1 MLKEQLS
8 NKKQNMKTLLHHR
21 KSLVTFLPEFDMDNA
36 EVLKH
41 ITIKTKYTTTSSL
54 HFERQSL
61 TMREETRFNIKFVEF
76 LESLSREMGN
86 DSINYMLEYV
96 VRVYNADT
104 YNSEEL
110 LFLLLPYRKYGKQ
123 ILMLGKNMG
132 SVFQEMRKYS
142 IGFICRAIR
151 DDGRY
156 FQRYAAYFKD
166 YDVLGEFIE
175 KTVDEMAMLLQGQES
190 EHIGELYKAMNYLV
204 CGGHWTAALRMY
216 QRLRKQ
222 METAECFEL
231 LREKFTIEEIDGVKE
246 KNNVDIYAEIHR
258 SGGGRELL
266 NRGLAEKG
274 ERNNNNTNNRTGNVI
289 ATLDGYLEYLEKR
302 GKEETVNGGFTELE
316 MRVLKLVVAE
326 KFEIKF
332 EINCVEIEKL
342 YCEMKGCLRLTE
354 MLIEKIN
361 FEQIYHHA
369 DVESVIYIFNN
380 HRLLRI
386 SNNNISTIER
396 FQVIVDDLLKE
407 DNYAVVLRNIRRDV
421 FMEFYEVFLLACLR
435 FTAFDSTFFSH
446 FVPEMRKK
454 PGVRSQNIVELAEHT
469 GYNLLSELVEQD
481 WAETAYLGHLLRHAC
496 GLDEPHA
503 ASIIDCL
510 KARVNAGP
518 VAGPVAGLVAGLVA
532 DANVFL
538 VANPFPR
545 LISSFLEWRSDNMK
559 SVEPLVER
567 VVKSLDTG
575 FLLQFLAETQNTVV
589 LVELA
594 GRSESANDLVKQLY
608 EAEQFELLFELTKRG
623 YTAAVL
629 NYTRDNVF
637 KFVEKYFT
645 KYFTH
650 FTDADPIIS
659 FLLDTYDDVE
669 DNVETRKKTLSML
682 LADSI
687 ALIRFRNHKQW
698 PLAKVIL
705 LESLNKNLQHP
716 SQGHSQGYS
725 LCNKLCNKNSDP
737 LDIRV
742 ILDYVVEHIDN
753 FVDDTDIFEQLVS
766 LADISIIKKL
776 ATNGS
781 RPAAEFVDIFVT
793 KTTTDLLPVLPFV
806 MPLLL
811 KYAKRLKYAKQSLT
825 NIYERYNKLL
835 GPYSAAI
842 VRDCPK
848 FSYLLLHVDPR
859 YSLSAI
865 YKSNNFNDDFNNDF
879 NNDSNNDSS
888 LNNVC
893 KNPMENNYSTD
904 NHYIIS
910 TLESIFNTRTVTSYD
925 CIDKTVHF
933 LSAHIFP
940 STTYV
945 AFINFFI
952 NSFGTTKN
960 DCVKDFLAYL
970 FTNSHNVFLKIFAN
984 DFLSKN
990 TYIFSAAAEKALQ
1003 TLLSQDYN
1011 QDHNQDHDQDYEIA
1025 IEFFADFYRRYD
1037 YPLPIPTL
1045 DFAKH
1050 VYSFHTNSSCLLIS
1064 AIFTR
1069 DHFII
1074 QPFNE
1079 YLEEQFIS
1087 DSEYALSV
1095 LIYLYRNTH
1104 AYWINAKSSRKLA
1117 LLHTEDTNLRVSDL
1131 SRSLYNILCQE
1142 I

>member
-36 EVLKH
+36 ELLKH

-166 YDVLGEFIE
+166 YDVLGDFIE
-175 KTVDEMAMLLQGQES
+175 KTVDEMAMLLQGQEC
-190 EHIGELYKAMNYLV
+190 EHIGELYKAMKYLV
-204 CGGHWTAALRMY
+204 CGGHETAALRMY

-222 METAECFEL
+222 METAECLEL
-231 LREKFTIEEIDGVKE
+231 LREKFTMEEIDGVKE
-246 KNNVDIYAEIHR
+246 KNSVDIYAEIHA
-258 SGGGRELL
+258 SGRGRELL
-266 NRGLAEKG
+266 NCGLPEKG
-274 ERNNNNTNNRTGNVI
+274 KRINNNTNNRSGNVI
-289 ATLDGYLEYLEKR
+289 ATLDGYLEYLEKW

-326 KFEIKF
+326 NKLEKDLKIKF

-380 HRLLRI
+380 HRLII
-386 SNNNISTIER
+386 SDNNISTIEH

-435 FTAFDSTFFSH
+435 FTAFDSTFFSR

-469 GYNLLSELVEQD
+469 GYNLLAELVEQD

-496 GLDEPHA
+496 GMDEPHA

-510 KARVNAGP
+510 KARVDCLNSRVNAGP
-518 VAGPVAGLVAGLVA
+518 VAGPVAGLVA

-608 EAEQFELLFELTKRG
+608 EAEQFELLFKLTKRG

-645 KYFTH
+645 H
-650 FTDADPIIS
+650 FTDADAIIS

-669 DNVETRKKTLSML
+669 DNAETRKKTLSML
-682 LADSI
+682 LADFI

-716 SQGHSQGYS
+716 SQGYS
-725 LCNKLCNKNSDP
+725 LCNKNSDP

-753 FVDDTDIFEQLVS
+753 FVDDIDIFEQLVS
-766 LADISIIKKL
+766 SVSDISIIKKL

-811 KYAKRLKYAKQSLT
+811 KYASGLKYAKQSLT

-865 YKSNNFNDDFNNDF
+865 YKSNNFNDDFNDDF
-879 NNDSNNDSS
+879 NNDSRHFISS
-888 LNNVC
+888 LDNVC
-893 KNPMENNYSTD
+893 ENAIDKYNNYTMENNYSTD

-910 TLESIFNTRTVTSYD
+910 TLESIFNTQTVTSYD

-933 LSAHIFP
+933 LSAHLFP

-952 NSFGTTKN
+952 NSFGTAKN

-984 DFLSKN
+984 DFLAKN

-1003 TLLSQDYN
+1003 TLFS
-1011 QDHNQDHDQDYEIA
+1011 QDYEIA

-1069 DHFII
+1069 DHSIV
-1074 QPFNE
+1074 QSFNE

-1104 AYWINAKSSRKLA
+1104 TYWINAKSSRKLA